1 MNIYFIAGSPR
12 KNVSSTVC
20 THTSCTSTCWFYLPV
35 YMHRPSRLQLLHL
48 ELVQNNSCHQ
58 EIPGNKNAQLP
69 LHVCIPACFF
79 CCVPSYLKTCTF
91 IPYKVSPNIFFVSI
105 QKSPGVQGW
114 SQVRTPT
121 QKLLIFICFLFLWG
135 QLYFTDSHCPG
146 RHWRDRWREGK
157 TIRDSKLVPNSF
169 GSFWKGCAPSHFQ
182 ARECIGCPCQWY
194 DGPGPNSS
202 MDIAKGLVSVYPASG
217 CLASS
222 SWSQGGW
229 NAFGRAAVENILVE
243 LSKALSTLWVVFET
257 WGGL

>member
-1 MNIYFIAGSPR
+1 MSHPR
-12 KNVSSTVC
+12 YARTHRAQVLVGFTFQYICIDLLGCNCC
-20 THTSCTSTCWFYLPV
+20 TWNLYRTIRAIEKFRETK
-35 YMHRPSRLQLLHL
+35 MHGCLCMCAS
-48 ELVQNNSCHQ
+48 
-58 EIPGNKNAQLP
+58 
-69 LHVCIPACFF
+69 LHVFF